1 MLPFRD
7 KVVEVQSKDRI
18 AQPVTKW
25 WNVWEK
31 HPTRLWM
38 FSVLG
43 LAVIC
48 WVAFL
53 WHLGSTGLV
62 DETEP
67 LFAEAA
73 RQMTVTGDW
82 ITPYFNGETRFDKP
96 PLVYWLMAIG
106 YNLIGVN
113 EWAVRLPSAISA
125 IALTVLGFYTLRY
138 FGISR
143 PRTLVDQAVSYPLE
157 KSTSNLTSQASSFP
171 QPPSFPPA
179 RGEDSKPLSSQE
191 RGLERGFPD
200 PVSKVNQHRAEVE
213 NTPKLPNLERQR
225 WLSAG
230 IGATLIALNPIT
242 LVWART
248 GVSDMLLSG
257 CMGTALLSFFIGYV
271 QGETRRQGDGEQNSR
286 NHGNAKGDPQPMLG
300 FTSGWYLAFYILIAL
315 AILAKGPVGIV
326 LPGLIIGAFLVY
338 LGNFWQVV
346 REMRLFWGLGI
357 IGVLAIPWYVLV
369 TLANGED
376 YIEKFFGYHN
386 IERFV
391 GVVNHH
397 WAPWY
402 FYFLVVLVGF
412 APWSCYLPLAI
423 ARLRFW
429 QVKKWRCSPRA
440 SQLGLFAL
448 CWFTGVFGFFT
459 IAVTKLPSYVLPL
472 MPAAAILVALLASDL
487 LTYPRSQRLWG
498 LRLSAGF
505 NMILLGVIAGAIW
518 YSPNLIGYDPAALNL
533 SETLQASGL
542 PLRGGILWGMAAVA
556 MVIAL
561 WQRRGW
567 RWLGTINLVAFVAFV
582 ILVVSPAAFLLDQ
595 ERQLPLR
602 ELSAIAAEVN
612 QPSEELVMMGFEKP
626 SVVFYAQRSVNY
638 FDAEHKFIA
647 YIEDIAKTEPN
658 PPSTLILIESK
669 RFNRL
674 KEEWLKPSEYTII
687 DNKGAYHLIR
697 VTKQVI
703 AHKL

>member
-1 MLPFRD
+1 
-7 KVVEVQSKDRI
+7 
-18 AQPVTKW
+18 VTKW
-25 WNVWEK
+25 SNVWEK

-106 YNLIGVN
+106 YHLIGVN
-113 EWAVRLPSAISA
+113 EWAVRLPSAMSA

-143 PRTLVDQAVSYPLE
+143 PRTLVDHQ
-157 KSTSNLTSQASSFP
+157 QM
-171 QPPSFPPA
+171 
-179 RGEDSKPLSSQE
+179 
-191 RGLERGFPD
+191 
-200 PVSKVNQHRAEVE
+200 EVE
-213 NTPKLPNLERQR
+213 DTPKLPNLERQR

-257 CMGTALLSFFIGYV
+257 CMGTALLCFFIGYV
-271 QGETRRQGDGEQNSR
+271 QGETGRQEAGAQDSRYRGQIMGDS
-286 NHGNAKGDPQPMLG
+286 KPILG

-326 LPGLIIGAFLVY
+326 LPGLIIGAFLLY
-338 LGNFWQVV
+338 LGTFWQVV
-346 REMRLFWGLGI
+346 REMRLVWGLGL

-386 IERFV
+386 VERFV

-429 QVKKWRCSPRA
+429 QVKKWRESPRG

-448 CWFTGVFGFFT
+448 CWFVGVFGFFT

-487 LTYPRSQRLWG
+487 LTYPPQRLWG

-505 NMILLGVIAGAIW
+505 NLILLGVIAGAIW
-518 YSPNLIGYDPAALNL
+518 YSPNFIGYDPAALNL

-542 PLRGGILWGMAAVA
+542 PLRGGILWGMAAIA
-556 MVIAL
+556 AVIAL
-561 WQRRGW
+561 CRRRGW
-567 RWLGTINLVAFVAFV
+567 RWLGTINLVAFVAFI

-612 QPSEELVMMGFEKP
+612 QPSEAFLMMGFEKP
-626 SVVFYAQRSVNY
+626 SVVFYAKRSLNY
-638 FDAEHKFIA
+638 FDEEHKFID
-647 YIEDIAKTEPN
+647 YLEDIAKIEPN
-658 PPSTLILIESK
+658 PPSTLVLIESK

-674 KEEWLKPSEYTII
+674 KEEWLKPSEYTVI

-703 AHKL
+703 AHKI

>member
-7 KVVEVQSKDRI
+7 KVVEVESKDRI

-38 FSVLG
+38 YSVLG

-82 ITPYFNGETRFDKP
+82 ITPYFNEETRFDKP

-106 YNLIGVN
+106 YHLIGVN

-125 IALTVLGFYTLRY
+125 IALTVFGFYTLRY

-143 PRTLVDQAVSYPLE
+143 PRTLVDENSSELE
-157 KSTSNLTSQASSFP
+157 HTSKL
-171 QPPSFPPA
+171 
-179 RGEDSKPLSSQE
+179 
-191 RGLERGFPD
+191 
-200 PVSKVNQHRAEVE
+200 VN
-213 NTPKLPNLERQR
+213 PERQR

-230 IGATLIALNPIT
+230 IGATLITLNPIT

-271 QGETRRQGDGEQNSR
+271 QGETGRQEAGAQDSRHRR
-286 NHGNAKGDPQPMLG
+286 KGQPILG
-300 FTSGWYLAFYILIAL
+300 FASGWYLAFYILIAL
-315 AILAKGPVGIV
+315 AILAKGPVGFV
-326 LPGLIIGAFLVY
+326 LPGLIIGAFLLY
-338 LGNFWQVV
+338 LGKFWQVV

-357 IGVLAIPWYVLV
+357 IAVLAIPWYVLV

-429 QVKKWRCSPRA
+429 QVKKWRESPRA

-448 CWFTGVFGFFT
+448 CWFAGVFGFFT

-487 LTYPRSQRLWG
+487 LTYPRPQRLLG

-505 NMILLGVIAGAIW
+505 NLILLGVIAGAIW
-518 YSPNLIGYDPAALNL
+518 YSPNFIGYDPAALDL

-556 MVIAL
+556 AVIAL
-561 WQRRGW
+561 CSRRGW
-567 RWLGTINLVAFVAFV
+567 RWLGTINLVAFVAFI

-626 SVVFYAQRSVNY
+626 SVVFYAERSVNY
-638 FDAEHKFIA
+638 FDEEHKFIA
-647 YIEDIAKTEPN
+647 YIEDIAKIEPN
-658 PPSTLILIESK
+658 PPSTLVLIESK

>member
-7 KVVEVQSKDRI
+7 KVVEVESKDRI

-38 FSVLG
+38 YSVLG
-43 LAVIC
+43 LAAIC

-82 ITPYFNGETRFDKP
+82 ITPYFNEETRFDKP

-106 YNLIGVN
+106 YHLIGVN
-113 EWAVRLPSAISA
+113 EWAVRLPSAMSA

-143 PRTLVDQAVSYPLE
+143 PRTLVDENSTELE
-157 KSTSNLTSQASSFP
+157 DTSKL
-171 QPPSFPPA
+171 
-179 RGEDSKPLSSQE
+179 
-191 RGLERGFPD
+191 
-200 PVSKVNQHRAEVE
+200 VN
-213 NTPKLPNLERQR
+213 PERQR
-225 WLSAG
+225 WLSAA

-271 QGETRRQGDGEQNSR
+271 QGETRRQEAGAQDSR
-286 NHGNAKGDPQPMLG
+286 HRREGKPLLG
-300 FTSGWYLAFYILIAL
+300 FASGWYLAFYILIAL

-338 LGNFWQVV
+338 LGKFWQVV

-429 QVKKWRCSPRA
+429 QVNRWRSSPRA

-448 CWFTGVFGFFT
+448 CWFAGVFGFFT

-487 LTYPRSQRLWG
+487 LTYPRPQRLWG

-505 NMILLGVIAGAIW
+505 NVILLGVIAGAIW
-518 YSPNLIGYDPAALNL
+518 YSPNFIGYDPAALNL

-556 MVIAL
+556 AVIAL
-561 WQRRGW
+561 CRRRGW
-567 RWLGTINLVAFVAFV
+567 RWLGTINLVAFVAFI

-626 SVVFYAQRSVNY
+626 SVVFYAERSVNY
-638 FDAEHKFIA
+638 FDEEHKFIA
-647 YIEDIAKTEPN
+647 YIEDIAKIEPN
-658 PPSTLILIESK
+658 PPSTLVLIESK

>member
-7 KVVEVQSKDRI
+7 KVVEVESKDRI

-38 FSVLG
+38 YSVLG
-43 LAVIC
+43 LAAIC

-106 YNLIGVN
+106 YHLIGVN
-113 EWAVRLPSAISA
+113 EWAVRLPSAMSA

-143 PRTLVDQAVSYPLE
+143 PSTLVHE
-157 KSTSNLTSQASSFP
+157 KSSEL
-171 QPPSFPPA
+171 
-179 RGEDSKPLSSQE
+179 ED
-191 RGLERGFPD
+191 
-200 PVSKVNQHRAEVE
+200 
-213 NTPKLPNLERQR
+213 TPKLANPERQR

-271 QGETRRQGDGEQNSR
+271 QGETGRQGEGAQDSR
-286 NHGNAKGDPQPMLG
+286 HREDIKPILG
-300 FTSGWYLAFYILIAL
+300 FASGWYLAFYILIAL

-326 LPGLIIGAFLVY
+326 LPGLIIGAFLLS

-346 REMRLFWGLGI
+346 REMHLFLGLGI

-412 APWSCYLPLAI
+412 APWCCYLPLAI

-440 SQLGLFAL
+440 SHLGLFAL
-448 CWFTGVFGFFT
+448 SWFVGVFGFFT

-487 LTYPRSQRLWG
+487 LTYPRPQRLLG

-505 NMILLGVIAGAIW
+505 NLILLGVIAFAIW
-518 YSPNLIGYDPAALNL
+518 YSPNFIGYDPAALNL

-542 PLRGGILWGMAAVA
+542 PLRGGIVWGIAAVA
-556 MVIAL
+556 MVIGL
-561 WQRRGW
+561 CRYRGW
-567 RWLGTINLVAFVAFV
+567 RWLGLINWVAFVAFI

-612 QPSEELVMMGFEKP
+612 QPSEELLMMGFEKP

-638 FDAEHKFIA
+638 FDEEHKFIA
-647 YIEDIAKTEPN
+647 YIEDIAKTKPN
-658 PPSTLILIESK
+658 PPSTLVLIESK

-674 KEEWLKPSEYTII
+674 KKEWLKPSEYTII
-687 DNKGAYHLIR
+687 DNEGAYHLIR

-703 AHKL
+703 ARKL